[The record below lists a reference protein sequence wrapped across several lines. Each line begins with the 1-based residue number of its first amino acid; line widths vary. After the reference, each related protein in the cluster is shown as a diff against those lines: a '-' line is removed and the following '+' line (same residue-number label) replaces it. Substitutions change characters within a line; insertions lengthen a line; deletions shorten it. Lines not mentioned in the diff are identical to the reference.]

1 MEKIEE
7 KEYDHPYAGYV
18 VTFISLLIYSPYA
31 NYNIFIVLSKLLWV
45 CTLAFPI
52 ALIWKKK
59 VEYWLKFPCVLA
71 FTTIII
77 LSFSNTFLN
86 YLESLKPKNL
96 NEKEAYCSGNGSQ
109 NCITEIR
116 QRFQSTGKDIVGEQY
131 EGDGIFQVQFIEYG
145 RGTYNAYIRTDCDC
159 KIAHINLT
167 PL

>member
-1 MEKIEE
+1 M
-7 KEYDHPYAGYV
+7 
-18 VTFISLLIYSPYA
+18 
-31 NYNIFIVLSKLLWV
+31 
-45 CTLAFPI
+45 
-52 ALIWKKK
+52 
-59 VEYWLKFPCVLA
+59 
-71 FTTIII
+71 
-77 LSFSNTFLN
+77 
-86 YLESLKPKNL
+86 ESLKPKNL